1 MKRLHIRARSA
12 RENSTPTENSPSAN
26 RTRTTRIFSF
36 ETYCGKT
43 YGVQDLAVGFLG
55 GFAGGLVTGFL
66 LFGHP
71 VPEVLLALLFGWYFR
86 GAYVRHK
93 VEKRKRDFLD
103 QFCDYLDSIA
113 TSLAVG
119 RNGYESF
126 LTADED
132 MRELYEKGAP
142 IRYASG
148 RLTEGLRNGRA
159 IPELLRDMAEET
171 DCSSVRTF
179 GEIYQICST
188 AGGNLRHIV
197 GDTRNMIVEKIAI
210 EQEIQTVLTGPK
222 NELNIMVLMPLV
234 ILAALRVLG
243 GGIITDDSSSMLVN
257 TIALG
262 IFAGSYW
269 LGRKIV
275 DIRV

>member
-1 MKRLHIRARSA
+1 MKRNPMK
-12 RENSTPTENSPSAN
+12 RENRTPG
-26 RTRTTRIFSF
+26 TRIFSF

-43 YGVQDLAVGFLG
+43 YGVPDLSVGFLAG
-55 GFAGGLVTGFL
+55 AAMGFVTGFL
-66 LFGHP
+66 LYHHF
-71 VPEVLLALLFGWYFR
+71 VPELLLALLFGWYFR
-86 GAYVRHK
+86 GAYVRYK
-93 VEKRKRDFLD
+93 VEKRKGEFLD

-113 TSLAVG
+113 TSLSVG

-126 LTADED
+126 LAAETD
-132 MRELYEKGAP
+132 MRELYGAGAP
-142 IRYASG
+142 ICYASA
-148 RLTEGLRNGRA
+148 RLTEGLKNGRS
-159 IPELLRDMAEET
+159 IPDLLQEMAELT

-197 GDTRNMIVEKIAI
+197 GDTRNMIIEKIAI

-222 NELNIMVLMPLV
+222 NELNIMMIMPLV

-243 GGIITDDSSSMLVN
+243 GGLITDDSSSLLVN
-257 TIALG
+257 TVALG
-262 IFAGSYW
+262 IFLSSYW
-269 LGRKIV
+269 LGQKIV

>member
-1 MKRLHIRARSA
+1 MKRPRIRARSA
-12 RENSTPTENSPSAN
+12 SGGQTPAEDSRLKN
-26 RTRTTRIFSF
+26 RTRTIPTISF
-36 ETYCGKT
+36 EKYCGKT
-43 YGVQDLAVGFLG
+43 YGVRDLSVGFLG
-55 GFAGGLVTGFL
+55 GFAGGLATGFL

-71 VPEVLLALLFGWYFR
+71 VPELVLAVLFGWYFR
-86 GAYVRHK
+86 GAWVRHK

-119 RNGYESF
+119 RNGYEAF
-126 LTADED
+126 LTADDD
-132 MRELYEKGAP
+132 MKELYEKGAP

-148 RLTEGLRNGRA
+148 RLTEGLKNGRA
-159 IPELLRDMAEET
+159 IPDLLREMAEET

-188 AGGNLRHIV
+188 AGGNLKHIV
-197 GDTRNMIVEKIAI
+197 GDTRNMIIEKIAI

-234 ILAALRVLG
+234 ILASLRVLG

-262 IFAGSYW
+262 IFGGSYW

>member
-1 MKRLHIRARSA
+1 MKRRLIRARSVSEKPA
-12 RENSTPTENSPSAN
+12 PKETSPSKN
-26 RTRTTRIFSF
+26 RIRTTRIFSF

-55 GFAGGLVTGFL
+55 GFGAGLVTGFL

-71 VPEVLLALLFGWYFR
+71 VPELLLALFFGWYFR
-86 GAYVRHK
+86 GAFVRHK
-93 VEKRKRDFLD
+93 VEKRKQDFLD

-148 RLTEGLRNGRA
+148 RLAEGLKNGRS
-159 IPELLRDMAEET
+159 IPDLLREMAEET
-171 DCSSVRTF
+171 ECSSVRTF
-179 GEIYQICST
+179 GEIYQICNT

-197 GDTRNMIVEKIAI
+197 GDTRNMIIEKISI

-275 DIRV
+275 EIRV

>member
-1 MKRLHIRARSA
+1 MR
-12 RENSTPTENSPSAN
+12 
-26 RTRTTRIFSF
+26 
-36 ETYCGKT
+36 
-43 YGVQDLAVGFLG
+43 DLSVGFLG
-55 GFAGGLVTGFL
+55 GFAGGLATGFL

-71 VPEVLLALLFGWYFR
+71 VPELVLAVLFGWYFR
-86 GAYVRHK
+86 GAWVRHK

-103 QFCDYLDSIA
+103 QFCDYLGSIA

-119 RNGYESF
+119 RNGYEAF
-126 LTADED
+126 LTADDD
-132 MRELYEKGAP
+132 MKELYEKGAP

-148 RLTEGLRNGRA
+148 RLTEGLKNGRA
-159 IPELLRDMAEET
+159 IPDLLREMAEET

-188 AGGNLRHIV
+188 AGGNLKHIV
-197 GDTRNMIVEKIAI
+197 GDTRNMIIEKIAI

-234 ILAALRVLG
+234 ILASLRVLG

-262 IFAGSYW
+262 IFGGSYW

>member
-1 MKRLHIRARSA
+1 MKRPRIRARSA
-12 RENSTPTENSPSAN
+12 SGGQTPAEDSRLKN
-26 RTRTTRIFSF
+26 RTRPIPTISF
-36 ETYCGKT
+36 EKYCGKT
-43 YGVQDLAVGFLG
+43 YGVRDLSVGFLG
-55 GFAGGLVTGFL
+55 GFAGGLATGFL

-71 VPEVLLALLFGWYFR
+71 VPELVLAVLFGWYFR
-86 GAYVRHK
+86 GAWVRHK

-119 RNGYESF
+119 RNGYEAF
-126 LTADED
+126 LTADDD
-132 MRELYEKGAP
+132 MKELYEKGAP

-148 RLTEGLRNGRA
+148 RLTEGLKNGRA
-159 IPELLRDMAEET
+159 IPDLLREMAEET

-188 AGGNLRHIV
+188 AGGNLKHIV
-197 GDTRNMIVEKIAI
+197 GDTRNMIIEKIAI

-234 ILAALRVLG
+234 ILASLRVLG

>member
-1 MKRLHIRARSA
+1 MKKKKNEKSKG
-12 RENSTPTENSPSAN
+12 PS
-26 RTRTTRIFSF
+26 RTRKIRIFSF
-36 ETYCGKT
+36 ETYCGRT
-43 YGVQDLAVGFLG
+43 FGIRDLSVGFLG
-55 GFAGGLVTGFL
+55 GFGAGLIAGYL
-66 LFGHP
+66 LFHHP
-71 VPEVLLALLFGWYFR
+71 VPELVLALVFGWYFR
-86 GAYVRHK
+86 GAFVRYK
-93 VEKRKRDFLD
+93 VEKRKEEFLD

-126 LTADED
+126 LTAEED
-132 MRELYEKGAP
+132 MKELYEKGAP

-148 RLTEGLRNGRA
+148 RLAEGLRNGRA
-159 IPELLRDMAEET
+159 IPDLLREMAEET

-188 AGGNLRHIV
+188 AGGNLKHIV
-197 GDTRNMIVEKIAI
+197 GDTRNMIIEKIAI
-210 EQEIQTVLTGPK
+210 EREIQTVLTGPK
-222 NELNIMVLMPLV
+222 NELNIMVLMPLA

-243 GGIITDDSSSMLVN
+243 GGIISDDSSSMLVN

-262 IFAGSYW
+262 IFVSSYW